1 MQYWHLAAQALA
13 CAGWAPG
20 ADGVHCSYAG
30 YHPRA
35 DGRHRRT
42 AGGPWATTDRIE
54 RALAVHIAKRVGQF
68 PGYPLAN
75 IPRRKRELIAAG
87 VDVIDVG
94 AGDPVEPPPAL
105 ASQALEEALRDP
117 AMSKYGFQL
126 GLPAFREAVVRYHQR
141 RFGTAFDPMTEVLP
155 LIGSKEG
162 LAHFALATTNPGDVV
177 IVPEPGYQCYIGGA
191 IASGAE
197 ARIAPLR
204 PEANFLVELGELPA
218 SVLRRI
224 SLVYL
229 NYPNNPT
236 AAVAPRDYL
245 ERTVAVCR
253 EYGIALA
260 YDNPYVEITFDG
272 YRAPS
277 IFEIEGAREV
287 AVEFHSCS
295 KSFTVTG
302 WRLGWAIGNR
312 ELIAALTT
320 VKSYHDTGPFLAV
333 QKAGAVLLDH
343 AEQVV
348 KEAVARFSARRDAA
362 AAALAAAGFEVEVP
376 RATLYLWVPLPEG
389 LKSADF
395 QRMALEEEGVVVMAG
410 SGFGASGEGFFR
422 VALTV
427 GEDRLAE
434 AAERMGRVLARA

>member
-1 MQYWHLAAQALA
+1 MAH
-13 CAGWAPG
+13 
-20 ADGVHCSYAG
+20 V
-30 YHPRA
+30 
-35 DGRHRRT
+35 
-42 AGGPWATTDRIE
+42 
-54 RALAVHIAKRVGQF
+54 AKRVGQF
-68 PGYPLAN
+68 PGYPLAQ
-75 IPRRKRELIAAG
+75 IPRRKRELLAAG

-94 AGDPVEPPPAL
+94 AGDPVEPPPAE
-105 ASQALEEALRDP
+105 ATAALTEALRDP

-126 GLPAFREAVVRYHQR
+126 GLPAFREAVTRYHQR

-177 IVPEPGYQCYIGGA
+177 VVPEPGYQCYIGGA

-197 ARIAPLR
+197 TRIAPL
-204 PEANFLVELGELPA
+204 EAKADFLVELGDLPRD
-218 SVLRRI
+218 VLRRI

-245 ERTVAVCR
+245 ERTVAICR
-253 EYGIALA
+253 EHGIALA

-277 IFEIEGAREV
+277 IFEIEGARDV

-295 KSFTVTG
+295 KSFTMTG

-312 ELIAALTT
+312 ELVAALTT
-320 VKSYHDTGPFLAV
+320 VKSYTDTGPFLAV
-333 QKAGAVLLDH
+333 QRAGAVVLDR
-343 AEQVV
+343 AEALTRV
-348 KEAVARFSARRDAA
+348 AVERFQGRRDAA
-362 AAALAAAGFEVEVP
+362 VRALTAAGFEVPVP
-376 RATLYLWVPLPEG
+376 RATLYLWIPLPEG
-389 LKSADF
+389 VRSADF
-395 QRMALEEEGVVVMAG
+395 ALALLEQEGVVVMAG
-410 SGFGASGEGFFR
+410 SAFGASGEGYCR